1 MGVDISHIIRHD
13 FRDVKNRVASMEFVK
28 ETIEKLKKNLNIN
41 EVDDEFELRE
51 VFGTISFKL
60 PIYDVEIELHNG
72 FWNIESYCHYCQ
84 IVMHHGDYFWPRIRH
99 KKEWVICC
107 F

>member
-1 MGVDISHIIRHD
+1 MYRLATVFGLAAVHPPHWVCRLRQKS
-13 FRDVKNRVASMEFVK
+13 
-28 ETIEKLKKNLNIN
+28 LNIY

-84 IVMHHGDYFWPRIRH
+84 IVMHHGDYFWLRRSIYDIVRALGQNEAWH
-99 KKEWVICC
+99 AAEY
-107 F
+107 